1 MASRIRFAV
10 YRDRPLRRAVQLAVG
25 LVLFGFSAAL
35 LLRSGL
41 GLDPWNAF
49 SQGLARTTGLTIG
62 TITVLVSFAVL
73 LGWIP
78 LRQLPGVG
86 SVANAIVVGPVIDA
100 SLRILPPIGP
110 LPLQVV
116 TVLGSIVLTAV
127 ATGLYV
133 GAGWGPGPR
142 DGLMTGLHRRV
153 GLPIWTARL
162 LLEATVATLGWLLG
176 GVIGFAT
183 FAFAAAIG
191 PLVGVALRRL
201 SVRPPTPPPASA

>member
-1 MASRIRFAV
+1 MTTPGGRLAV
-10 YRDRPLRRAVQLAVG
+10 YRDRPVRRALQLVSG

-35 LLRSGL
+35 LLRGGL

-73 LGWIP
+73 LAWIP
-78 LRQLPGVG
+78 LRQLPGLG
-86 SVANAIVVGPVIDA
+86 SVANAVVIGPVLDA
-100 SLRILPPIGP
+100 SLRILPRVESVG
-110 LPLQVV
+110 LQVAA
-116 TVLGSIVLTAV
+116 VLGSIVLTAV

-142 DGLMTGLHRRV
+142 DGLMTGLHRRL

-201 SVRPPTPPPASA
+201 SVPPPQA

>member
-1 MASRIRFAV
+1 MTARLAV
-10 YRDRPLRRAVQLAVG
+10 YRDRPVRRGVQLATG

-62 TITVLVSFAVL
+62 TITVAVSFAVL
-73 LGWIP
+73 LAWIP
-78 LRQLPGVG
+78 LRQLPGLG
-86 SVANAIVVGPVIDA
+86 SVANALVIGPVLDA
-100 SLRILPPIGP
+100 SLRILPRVEWVG
-110 LPLQVV
+110 LQVV
-116 TVLGSIVLTAV
+116 TVLVSIVLTAV

-142 DGLMTGLHRRV
+142 DGLMTGLHRRF

-191 PLVGVALRRL
+191 PLVGIALRRL
-201 SVRPPTPPPASA
+201 SVPLPRT

>member
-10 YRDRPLRRAVQLAVG
+10 YRDRPLRRAAQLAVG

-201 SVRPPTPPPASA
+201 SVRPPAPPPASA

>member
-1 MASRIRFAV
+1 MTARLAV
-10 YRDRPLRRAVQLAVG
+10 YRDRPVRRGVQLATG

-62 TITVLVSFAVL
+62 TVTVAVSFAVL
-73 LGWIP
+73 LAWIP
-78 LRQLPGVG
+78 LRQLPGLG
-86 SVANAIVVGPVIDA
+86 SVANALVIGPVLDA
-100 SLRILPPIGP
+100 SLRILPRVEWVG
-110 LPLQVV
+110 LQVV
-116 TVLGSIVLTAV
+116 TVLVSIVLTAV

-142 DGLMTGLHRRV
+142 DGLMTGLHRRF

-191 PLVGVALRRL
+191 PLVGIALRRL
-201 SVRPPTPPPASA
+201 SVPLPRT

>member
-1 MASRIRFAV
+1 MRHHLAV

-49 SQGLARTTGLTIG
+49 GQGLARTTGLTIG

-73 LGWIP
+73 LAWIP
-78 LRQLPGVG
+78 LRQRPGIG
-86 SVANAIVVGPVIDA
+86 SVANAVVVGPVIDA
-100 SLRILPPIGP
+100 SLRVVPQVHPVA
-110 LPLQVV
+110 LQVP
-116 TVLGSIVLTAV
+116 TVLASIGLTAV
-127 ATGLYV
+127 STGLYV

-142 DGLMTGLHRRV
+142 DGLMTGLNRRL
-153 GLPIWTARL
+153 GLPLWTARL
-162 LLEATVATLGWLLG
+162 ALEAVVATLGWLLG
-176 GVIGFAT
+176 GAIGFAT

-201 SVRPPTPPPASA
+201 SVPEPHPRA